1 MTNTKNIKNGSLY
14 FNESN
19 SRVERVLGKVNNQ
32 RVWTKHHDESLRDV
46 QTKNLR
52 VARSNEYDS
61 YLGDKNRKTVSFADK
76 LPPLPKI
83 GVIGL

>member
-14 FNESN
+14 FNESKG
-19 SRVERVLGKVNNQ
+19 RVERVLGKVNSR
-32 RVWTKHHDESLRDV
+32 RVWTKHHDEPLKDV

-61 YLGDKNRKTVSFADK
+61 YLGDKNRTLPS
-76 LPPLPKI
+76 LPPLPQM
-83 GVIGL
+83 GVIG